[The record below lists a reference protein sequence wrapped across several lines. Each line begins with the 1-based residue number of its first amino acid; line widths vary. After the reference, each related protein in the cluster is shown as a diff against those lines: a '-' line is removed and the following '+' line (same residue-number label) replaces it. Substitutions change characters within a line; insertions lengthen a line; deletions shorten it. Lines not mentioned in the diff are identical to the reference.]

1 MYLAPVGGSL
11 EVLQIL
17 GGRVALNPRGLLQ
30 PEAFTPDNAADVGA
44 LNVAGDQLTIT
55 WLDGRER
62 TGRYRFDGK
71 CLSWGYLYC
80 RVEPFDRGAVLS
92 GRYVGSATA
101 GGGTVSRS
109 VWFEFT
115 PDGRYTTERTGAIGA
130 PVGAARAVLAFPY
143 ELYGPADPIYIDG
156 GFLRRP

>member
-1 MYLAPVGGSL
+1 MREIIRWRHQGGSRRRSVGAATPRAIPAGLYLAPVGGPL

-62 TGRYRFDGK
+62 TGRYRIDGW
-71 CLSWGYLYC
+71 LL
-80 RVEPFDRGAVLS
+80 ELQ
-92 GRYVGSATA
+92 
-101 GGGTVSRS
+101 
-109 VWFEFT
+109 
-115 PDGRYTTERTGAIGA
+115 PDD
-130 PVGAARAVLAFPY
+130 GAARAVLAFPY